1 MTLQKTLDFLKNYTL
16 KQTNN
21 EEMINIPYGSLQPE
35 WVLMACIL
43 SVDKSRFKYP
53 GLIHYAF
60 ELNESFYPVQL
71 PNVDGHVN
79 YFNRNFKNKI
89 IHVEEMLDFKNKKT
103 IYKILQ
109 KTFNYLP
116 DKNLKPIR
124 KKVEQLLNNGATLNN
139 IHRTY
144 VSNK

>member
-16 KQTNN
+16 KKNN
-21 EEMINIPYGSLQPE
+21 TEEMIEIPYGSLQPE
-35 WVLMACIL
+35 WVLLACIL

-53 GLIHYAF
+53 GLIHYAI

-71 PNVDGHVN
+71 PNVHGHIN

-116 DKNLKPIR
+116 DKNLKHIR

>member
-1 MTLQKTLDFLKNYTL
+1 
-16 KQTNN
+16 
-21 EEMINIPYGSLQPE
+21 
-35 WVLMACIL
+35 MACIL